1 MPERE
6 GGGLNLLNLK
16 NYYWAAQLKA
26 IIMWITKETDAV
38 WVGMEQRSCQH
49 APLESL
55 PFLNETTWKKLKIG
69 NDWIRVT
76 MKIWSLVGK
85 KFKLSSSICRATKI
99 TRNPDFLPSMMD
111 TGYNKWTNTGLIFI
125 AQVFDG
131 QTMKS
136 FEQLR
141 RDFNLPAQDFYKFL
155 QLRHY
160 LQKHTEWENICNK
173 PFKLEERLMSFTEET
188 KKGVISKMYEAIQHE
203 SNDNSMDVK
212 ERWELETNIIITD
225 EQWEETFKAGH
236 KLTNSPS
243 WWEFDWKV
251 KMRFFNTPSVT
262 SKYSNTS
269 DLCWRGCGSVGDFT
283 HIFWDCPKLLDCWK
297 NVQKETKQISGMNVA
312 LDPELYILGILP
324 DNMTDRD
331 LISLLR
337 TLLLIAK

>member
-1 MPERE
+1 
-6 GGGLNLLNLK
+6 
-16 NYYWAAQLKA
+16 
-26 IIMWITKETDAV
+26 
-38 WVGMEQRSCQH
+38 
-49 APLESL
+49 
-55 PFLNETTWKKLKIG
+55 
-69 NDWIRVT
+69 
-76 MKIWSLVGK
+76 
-85 KFKLSSSICRATKI
+85 
-99 TRNPDFLPSMMD
+99 
-111 TGYNKWTNTGLIFI
+111 
-125 AQVFDG
+125 
-131 QTMKS
+131 
-136 FEQLR
+136 
-141 RDFNLPAQDFYKFL
+141 
-155 QLRHY
+155 
-160 LQKHTEWENICNK
+160 
-173 PFKLEERLMSFTEET
+173 
-188 KKGVISKMYEAIQHE
+188 MYEAIQHE

-251 KMRFFNTPSVT
+251 KMRFFNTPSIT

-283 HIFWDCPKLLDCWK
+283 HIFWDCPKLLDYWK
-297 NVQKETKQISGMNVA
+297 NVQKEIKQILGMNVA